1 MKTMTPDLLELSR
14 VDAPVAGQPQALEL
28 DLFGL
33 ALMLI
38 RNAWFI
44 LGCGALFFIVAAAYL
59 THVKPRFAATS
70 VMIVPQGNVT
80 SGALQQQLSLTTSDL
95 LGGGYEIY
103 GDILQSR
110 SVADHLISDYDLKSV
125 YGTSKL
131 ENAEDI
137 LAALTKVKTSPEGMI
152 RVTVQDTSPQRAAD
166 LANDY
171 LRQLDRLNGQL
182 VLTSIGQQRAYLE
195 REMINE
201 KNALADSEV
210 ALKEVEESGSGLT
223 PDAVAKSGLTALDQ
237 TRAQL
242 RAEQIKLASLL
253 TSETDANPEVV
264 RIRSEIAGLNV
275 QLNSLQSGTTS
286 NENGVPIRQV
296 PQQELEYTRRER
308 EVLFHETL
316 FDLLA
321 KQFEEAKQQEARTP
335 SIVQVLDPAVPSSH
349 KAWPPRTYYCA
360 LAAVAGFLVGIFLVA
375 LRGFASAYIGNPR
388 NAEKLLILKASLRNP
403 FRGGRPFR
411 SPRTP
416 GNPFGF

>member
-1 MKTMTPDLLELSR
+1 MTPDLLELSR
-14 VDAPVAGQPQALEL
+14 VDAPVAVQAQALEL
-28 DLFGL
+28 DLFGVGL
-33 ALMLI
+33 LLV

-44 LGCGALFFIVAAAYL
+44 LGCGALFFIVAVAYL
-59 THVKPRFAATS
+59 IHAKPRFAATA
-70 VMIVPQGNVT
+70 VMIVPQGNIT
-80 SGALQQQLSLTTSDL
+80 SGVLQQQLSLTTADL

-103 GDILQSR
+103 GDILESR
-110 SVADHLISDYDLKSV
+110 TVADHIISDYNLQAV
-125 YGTSKL
+125 YGTTKL
-131 ENAEDI
+131 ENAENI
-137 LAALTKVKTSPEGMI
+137 LGALTKVKTEREGLI

-171 LRQLDRLNGQL
+171 LRQLDILNGQL

-195 REMINE
+195 REMVNE

-242 RAEQIKLASLL
+242 RAEQIRLAALL
-253 TSETDANPEVV
+253 TGDTEANPEVV
-264 RIRSEIAGLNV
+264 RTRSEIAGLNV
-275 QLNSLQSGTTS
+275 QLNSLQSGSTS

-296 PQQELEYTRRER
+296 PQQELEFTRRQR

-349 KAWPPRTYYCA
+349 KAWPPRTYYGA
-360 LAAVAGFLVGIFLVA
+360 LAAIAGIVVGTFLVV
-375 LRGFASAYIGNPR
+375 LRGFASAYTGNPR
-388 NAEKLLILKASLRNP
+388 NAEKLIILKASLRNP
-403 FRGGRPFR
+403 LRRGPP
-411 SPRTP
+411 PRMP
-416 GNPFGF
+416 HESGANRGF

>member
-1 MKTMTPDLLELSR
+1 MTPDLLELSS
-14 VDAPVAGQPQALEL
+14 VDAPLASQPRALEL

-33 ALMLI
+33 ALILI

-44 LGCGALFFIVAAAYL
+44 VGCGAIFFIVTAAVL
-59 THVKPRFAATS
+59 THAKPRFASTA

-80 SGALQQQLSLTTSDL
+80 SGVLQAQLSLTTADL
-95 LGGGYEIY
+95 IGGGYEIY
-103 GDILQSR
+103 GDILESR
-110 SVADHLISDYDLKSV
+110 TVADHIISDYNLKSV
-125 YGTSKL
+125 YKTPKL
-131 ENAEDI
+131 ENAEAV
-137 LAALTKVKTSPEGMI
+137 LAALTKVKTEREGLI
-152 RVTVQDTSPQRAAD
+152 SVTVQDTDPQRAAD

-171 LRQLDRLNGQL
+171 LHQLDLLNGQL

-195 REMINE
+195 REMVKE
-201 KNALADSEV
+201 KDALANSEV

-223 PDAVAKSGLTALDQ
+223 PDAVAKSGLNALDN

-264 RIRSEIAGLNV
+264 RTRSEIAGLNV
-275 QLNSLQSGTTS
+275 QLNSLQSGSVST
-286 NENGVPIRQV
+286 ENGVPIRQM

-349 KAWPPRTYYCA
+349 KAWPPRTYYCG
-360 LAAVAGFLVGIFLVA
+360 LATIAGVLVGIFLVA
-375 LRGFASAYIGNPR
+375 LRSFASAYIGNPR

-403 FRGGRPFR
+403 FSPR
-411 SPRTP
+411 SPRESSARR
-416 GNPFGF
+416 GF